1 MATEEQKKANQLRL
15 ANLTL
20 FGVTSGFWNLLGD
33 TALAVGPEIGEEILK
48 VMEKEMGLEIAGE
61 TPEVVLTEIA
71 RLFVD
76 EFGFAGNIE
85 IVTEG
90 DTITMKVHNCLNRN
104 LTDRLIEAGVGKP
117 FICPIMNSGFA
128 AMRRLGIRTR
138 ENVVKWAEGN
148 GSIITFKL
156 IGS

>member
-20 FGVTSGFWNLLGD
+20 FGVTAGLWDLLGD
-33 TALAVGPEIGEEILK
+33 TALAVGPQVGEQVLN

-61 TPEVVLTEIA
+61 TPEEVLTEIA

-85 IVTEG
+85 VVTEG
-90 DTITMKVHNCLNRN
+90 DTITMKVRNCLNRG
-104 LTDRLIEAGVGKP
+104 LTDRLVEAGVGKP
-117 FICPIMNSGFA
+117 FICPVMNAGA
-128 AMRRLGIRTR
+128 VAMRRLGIKAQQD
-138 ENVVKWAEGN
+138 VVKWTEGN
-148 GSIITFKL
+148 GSIISFKL
-156 IGS
+156 IRS

>member
-20 FGVTSGFWNLLGD
+20 FGVTAGLWELLGD
-33 TALAVGPEIGEEILK
+33 TALAVGPQIGEEILK

-61 TPEVVLTEIA
+61 TPEAVLAEIA

-85 IVTEG
+85 VVTEG
-90 DTITMKVHNCLNRN
+90 DTITMKVRNCLNRT
-104 LTDRLIEAGVGKP
+104 LTDRLVAAGVGKP
-117 FICPIMNSGFA
+117 FICPIMNSGLV
-128 AMRRLGIRTR
+128 AMRRLGIKAQQ
-138 ENVVKWAEGN
+138 NVVKWTEGN
-148 GSIITFKL
+148 GSLISFKL